1 MFKRKLYALDHHSPE
16 SVDITD
22 EKQWRNLIVW
32 LEDQKIRL
40 YKIEE
45 RSSLR
50 NVGSSEWPTAFGK
63 FLTDLQCPVDPMERT
78 AVLDWLLGHAV
89 RLVYGEDVEKYKN
102 AKPVERSADGK
113 PKVASDDPFQH
124 LDVNSPEFKSGLIS
138 LATQLNMPRH
148 ENPVVML
155 KAIAILIQDRLSKD
169 AIAKADKKDEGM
181 QLQLKEVDAGFE
193 IRDPALLEAA
203 KVLRLLH
210 IQDLREL
217 QTKINETIVGV
228 QSITA
233 NPKTDQRLG
242 KVGR

>member
-1 MFKRKLYALDHHSPE
+1 MFKRKLAALAYNDPNGCDLS
-16 SVDITD
+16 D
-22 EKQWRNLIVW
+22 EKQWRNVVVW

-45 RSSLR
+45 REALR
-50 NVGSSEWPTAFGK
+50 NISSSGWPEALK
-63 FLTDLQCPVDPMERT
+63 QYLKDLHCPIEAAERT
-78 AVLDWLLGHAV
+78 ATFDWLLGHAI
-89 RLVYGEDVEKYKN
+89 RLVYGEDVEKFKT
-102 AKPVERSADGK
+102 AKPIERGPDGK
-113 PKVASDDPFQH
+113 AKAASDDPFH
-124 LDVNSPEFKSGLIS
+124 HIDVSSPEFKSGMVSI
-138 LATQLNMPRH
+138 ATQLNMPRH
-148 ENPVVML
+148 EDPLVLL
-155 KAIAILIQDRLSKD
+155 KAITIIIKERLSKD
-169 AIAKADKKDEGM
+169 ALSKAGHKDTGI
-181 QLQLKEVDAGFE
+181 QLQLKNIDAGFE